1 MGGRIGLESRE
12 GEGSTFWFTA
22 VFEIPPVTALPSGV
36 EPASNLQRRAVD
48 QSVARPVVP
57 REARILL
64 AEDNPTNQFVALAQ
78 LGKLGYKAEAVAN
91 GAEALE
97 ALQQGGYDL
106 VLMDCEMPV
115 MDGYEATH
123 RLREAGNSLLP
134 IIALTANAMSGD
146 RDRCIRAGMNDFLS
160 KPVEMAQLADVLAK
174 WTHGSDPPVAAPT
187 AEPAASEEAVAV
199 FDSEALLNRLMGDR
213 QVAGMIV
220 QGFLEEVP
228 SQLDELRKRL
238 VEADVPGARSL
249 AHTLK
254 GSAATVSAVSLHAIA
269 LQLER
274 AADAGRLDHFGEL
287 LFCVAQE
294 FERLKGALVRA
305 GWL

>member
-1 MGGRIGLESRE
+1 MAGR
-12 GEGSTFWFTA
+12 
-22 VFEIPPVTALPSGV
+22 
-36 EPASNLQRRAVD
+36 SN
-48 QSVARPVVP
+48 VP
-57 REARILL
+57 QQARILI
-64 AEDNPTNQFVALAQ
+64 AEDNPTNRFVALAQ
-78 LGKLGYKAEAVAN
+78 LGKLGYKADAVAN

-115 MDGYEATH
+115 MDGYEAT
-123 RLREAGNSLLP
+123 RRIRQSGNLQVS

-146 RDRCIRAGMNDFLS
+146 RDRCLRAGMNDFLS
-160 KPVEMAQLADVLAK
+160 KPVEIEQLADVLAK

-187 AEPAASEEAVAV
+187 TAEEAVAA

-220 QGFLEEVP
+220 KGFLEDVP

-238 VEADVPGARSL
+238 VEADAPGARLL
-249 AHTLK
+249 AHALK
-254 GSAATVSAVSLHAIA
+254 GSAATVSAGSLQAVA
-269 LQLER
+269 LRMER
-274 AADAGRLDHFGEL
+274 PAGAGELDHFGEL
-287 LFCVAQE
+287 LVRAAQE
-294 FERLKGALVRA
+294 FERLKGALVEA